1 MFPVATGTPNYSV
14 TGTGQFIPQLWS
26 GKLVVK
32 FYAATVLAD
41 ISNTEYEGEIKKFG
55 DEVIIRTVP
64 DITIKD
70 YVAGQKLDY
79 ETPESPSIS
88 LKIDKGKYF
97 GFRIDYIQKYQSDI
111 NLLDRWSDDSAQQ
124 MKIKVDTDVL
134 GAIYA
139 DAHAK
144 NKGTTAGAKSS
155 SFNLGATG
163 SPVTLTK
170 VNILDYIV
178 DMMSVLDEQNVPETG
193 RFIILPAWAVGM
205 LKKSDIKDASL
216 TGDGVSV
223 LRNGRVG
230 MVDRAMIYL
239 SNNLSS
245 VTDGADTVYN
255 MIFGHKSGLTFA
267 AQMTEMESLTAESTF
282 GKLVRGLNVYG
293 YKVIKPESIGHFYAK
308 KG

>member
-1 MFPVATGTPNYSV
+1 M
-14 TGTGQFIPQLWS
+14 
-26 GKLVVK
+26 K

-70 YVAGQKLDY
+70 YVVGQKLDY
-79 ETPESPSIS
+79 ETPESPSVS

-144 NKGTTAGAKSS
+144 NKGATAGAKSS

-267 AQMTEMESLTAESTF
+267 AQMTEMETLTAESTF